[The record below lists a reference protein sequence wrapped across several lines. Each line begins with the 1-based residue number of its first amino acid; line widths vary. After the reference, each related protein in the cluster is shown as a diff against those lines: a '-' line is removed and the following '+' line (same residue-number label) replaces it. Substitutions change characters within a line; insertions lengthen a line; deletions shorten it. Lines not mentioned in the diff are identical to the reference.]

1 MHTDRSA
8 TRREFLI
15 RSAVG
20 LGGAGVLSFGAA
32 SAWAADAKKPLKV
45 GAVITEFTP
54 RSHAHVILENFLQP
68 YLFNGQVT
76 RPGMQVV
83 SFYVDQTPAA
93 DMSRDISKQFNV
105 PIYPSIDKALCLGGD
120 ALAVDAV
127 LLIGEHGKY
136 PVNNKAQMQ
145 YPRKQFFDATVE
157 VFKRSGRSVPVF
169 CDKHL
174 SYRWDWAKE
183 MFDTSKSMEFPL
195 MAGSSVPL
203 AQRRPP
209 MELPA
214 DARIVDAVSIHG
226 GGVESYDIHALEV
239 LQSIVEARRGG
250 ETGVRAVQFMEAE
263 ALWKAAEEG
272 RWSSDLAAAAM
283 AAETGPDH
291 ELVRYLQSRG
301 KSTTAAPEP
310 IHGILVDYRDGTRGL
325 ALKVGNSGIR
335 WNFACQLAGQD
346 KPLATMFNVG
356 PWQNRNLFKAL
367 SHAIQ
372 AHFRDGRAPYP
383 VERTLLTT
391 GILDAAMDSRLAGG
405 RKVDTPQLE
414 VVYTPQD
421 FRAMREMGATWK
433 IITEETPEPPGITP
447 VGIQ

>member
-1 MHTDRSA
+1 M
-8 TRREFLI
+8 
-15 RSAVG
+15 
-20 LGGAGVLSFGAA
+20 
-32 SAWAADAKKPLKV
+32 
-45 GAVITEFTP
+45 
-54 RSHAHVILENFLQP
+54 ILENFLEP

-76 RPGMQVV
+76 RPGMQVA
-83 SFYVDQTPAA
+83 SMYVDQTPER
-93 DMSRDISKQFNV
+93 DMSRDISQQFNL

-120 ALAVDAV
+120 SLAVDAV

-183 MFDTSKSMEFPL
+183 MVDTARAMKFPL

-203 AQRRPP
+203 AERRPP

-214 DARIVDAVSIHG
+214 DARIVEAISIHG

-263 ALWKAAEEG
+263 ALWKAAEQG

-291 ELVRYLQSRG
+291 ELVRYLKSRG
-301 KSTTAAPEP
+301 KSSTASPEP
-310 IHGILVDYRDGTRGL
+310 IHGILVDYRDGTRGV

-335 WNFACQLAGQD
+335 WDFACQLQGQD
-346 KPLATMFNVG
+346 QPLATMFNVG

-372 AHFRDGRAPYP
+372 AHFRNGHAPYP

-391 GILDAAMDSRLAGG
+391 GILDAAMDSRVAGG
-405 RKVDTPQLE
+405 QRLETPQLE
-414 VVYTPQD
+414 VVYAPQD
-421 FRAMREMGATWK
+421 YRAMREMGATWK
-433 IITEETPEPPGITP
+433 IITDETPEPQGIEP
-447 VGIQ
+447 VGIK